1 MKPPLNRRF
10 PEVQS
15 PLWGLA
21 LPIMNR
27 KINVYRSLIPRNIS
41 YLLTVHIMT
50 FVQGLCLAGSVR
62 ASFLSS
68 SARGLPVRKPKNPAF
83 NTMISVIIAIGFCS
97 HAIGQQ
103 RSGETS
109 RSARQAAQTLLDDA
123 FTAEIYGNSTL
134 RRENLEKIVSSKS
147 EVGKITP
154 EERRLSL
161 WSLGNLEV
169 ERGRWMSLEDW
180 IEKQNGNQALR
191 QYTNLRDRATD
202 SLQGHRRL
210 AEFCVQNRLTAQARM
225 HFAQVLR
232 FDPNDSV
239 ARNYLGHTLLGP
251 IWISP
256 AQWKMV
262 KSRQES
268 LRESIQKYQRTLT
281 RIERG
286 LKSDNQATFKRAVQ
300 ELEDLSDE
308 AAVPAVELTFGGE
321 PESVSHCAVNWL
333 SKREGREASI
343 ALARFGIFH
352 PDPRIRSA
360 AAISLRGR
368 PVVEYGAAVVDMALT
383 PFSAA
388 GSIPIHSSNGDILGF
403 QETYR
408 REGAEA
414 EQMIVSPTGSQG
426 TGSSLSAPR
435 DIQAINRQTELINSS
450 IASMLT
456 TVSGETIPPN
466 AEGIWNWWYRE
477 METSRPE
484 RRYMS
489 THWSDDLLA
498 MYTEVNQPR
507 FRSDAPRPPPGVN
520 GVGADQIV
528 SADFVT
534 PEYRRQQLMAAQM
547 SAFREESRF
556 WLPVGARSF
565 SSECFVA
572 GTPVMTERGLRPIES
587 IRTGDLVL
595 GKEIKTGQLAF
606 RPVVQSTE
614 REPIALIQIQLE
626 TETLICTPGH
636 LFWLSGQGWTR
647 ARELQPGDV
656 LHGARDP
663 MKVRSVSDASSQGTF
678 NLMVEE
684 FSNYFVGESLVLTH
698 DVTAHEYCEE
708 TIPGRK

>member
-1 MKPPLNRRF
+1 MIFAWDFHSAGYLRVPRTF
-10 PEVQS
+10 PSTGCTAVLTPKGQTS
-15 PLWGLA
+15 KTLA
-21 LPIMNR
+21 IL
-27 KINVYRSLIPRNIS
+27 
-41 YLLTVHIMT
+41 
-50 FVQGLCLAGSVR
+50 
-62 ASFLSS
+62 
-68 SARGLPVRKPKNPAF
+68 
-83 NTMISVIIAIGFCS
+83 IIAIGFCS
-97 HAIGQQ
+97 QAIGQQ
-103 RSGETS
+103 KSGKTGGAT
-109 RSARQAAQTLLDDA
+109 RVQALLDDA
-123 FTAEIYGNSTL
+123 FAAEISGNSTL
-134 RRENLEKIVSSKS
+134 RRENLEKIVSLKN
-147 EVGKITP
+147 EVGKTKP
-154 EERRLSL
+154 EEIRLAQ

-169 ERGRWMSLEDW
+169 EKGRWVSLEDW
-180 IEKQNGNQALR
+180 IEKQSNNQALR
-191 QYTNLRDRATD
+191 RYTNLRDKATD
-202 SLQGHRRL
+202 SLEGHRRL
-210 AEFCVQNRLTAQARM
+210 GEFCVQNRLDAQARM

-232 FDPNDSV
+232 FDPNDII
-239 ARNYLGHTLLGP
+239 ARKFLGHILVGP

-262 KSRQES
+262 RSRQES
-268 LRESIQKYQRTLT
+268 LQESIQKYQRTLN

-286 LKSDNQATFKRAVQ
+286 LKSEDQATFKRAVQ
-300 ELEDLSDE
+300 ELEDISDE

-321 PESVSHCAVNWL
+321 PESVSHYAVEWL

-360 AAISLRGR
+360 AAFSLRGR

-388 GSIPIHSSNGDILGF
+388 GSIPIHSRNGDILGF

-408 REGAEA
+408 REGAQA
-414 EQMIVSPTGSQG
+414 DQMIVSPTGSQG

-435 DIQAINRQTELINSS
+435 DIQVINRQTELINSS

-456 TVSGETIPPN
+456 TVSGEAVSPN
-466 AEGIWNWWYRE
+466 AEGIWDWWYRE

-498 MYTEVNQPR
+498 AYTEVNQPR
-507 FRSDAPRPPPGVN
+507 FRSDVPRPPPGIN
-520 GVGADQIV
+520 GVAANQIV
-528 SADFVT
+528 SADVAT
-534 PEYRRQQLMAAQM
+534 PEFRQQQLFAAQM
-547 SAFREESRF
+547 SRFREEFSF
-556 WLPVGARSF
+556 GLPVGARSI

-572 GTPVMTERGLRPIES
+572 GTPVMTELGLRPIES

-595 GKEIKTGQLAF
+595 AKEIKTGQLTF

-614 REPIALIQIQLE
+614 REPVALVQIELE
-626 TETLICTPGH
+626 SETLICTPGH

-656 LHGARDP
+656 LHGAREP
-663 MKVRSVSDASSQGTF
+663 MRVRSVSDASSQSTF

-684 FSNYFVGESLVLTH
+684 FPNYFVGKSLVLTH

-708 TIPGRK
+708 TIPGRKY

>member
-1 MKPPLNRRF
+1 MIFAWDFHSAGYLRVPRTF
-10 PEVQS
+10 PSTGCTAVLTPKGPAS
-15 PLWGLA
+15 KTLA
-21 LPIMNR
+21 IL
-27 KINVYRSLIPRNIS
+27 
-41 YLLTVHIMT
+41 
-50 FVQGLCLAGSVR
+50 
-62 ASFLSS
+62 
-68 SARGLPVRKPKNPAF
+68 
-83 NTMISVIIAIGFCS
+83 IIAIGFCS
-97 HAIGQQ
+97 QAIGQQ
-103 RSGETS
+103 KSGKTGGAT
-109 RSARQAAQTLLDDA
+109 RVQALLDDA
-123 FTAEIYGNSTL
+123 FAAEISGNSTS
-134 RRENLEKIVSSKS
+134 RRENLEKIVSLKN
-147 EVGKITP
+147 EVGKTKP
-154 EERRLSL
+154 EEIRLAQ

-169 ERGRWMSLEDW
+169 EKGRWVSLEDW
-180 IEKQNGNQALR
+180 IEKQSNNQALR
-191 QYTNLRDRATD
+191 RYTNLRDKATD
-202 SLQGHRRL
+202 SLEGHRRL
-210 AEFCVQNRLTAQARM
+210 GEFCVQNRLDAQARM

-232 FDPNDSV
+232 FDPNDII
-239 ARNYLGHTLLGP
+239 ARKFLGHILVGP

-262 KSRQES
+262 RSRQES
-268 LRESIQKYQRTLT
+268 LQESIQKYQRTLN

-286 LKSDNQATFKRAVQ
+286 LKSEDQATFKRAVQ
-300 ELEDLSDE
+300 ELEDISDE

-321 PESVSHCAVNWL
+321 PESVSHYAVEWL

-360 AAISLRGR
+360 AAFSLRGR

-388 GSIPIHSSNGDILGF
+388 GSIPIHSRNGDILGF

-408 REGAEA
+408 REGAQA
-414 EQMIVSPTGSQG
+414 DQMIVSPTGSQG

-435 DIQAINRQTELINSS
+435 DIQVINRQTELINSS

-456 TVSGETIPPN
+456 TVSGETVSPN
-466 AEGIWNWWYRE
+466 AEGIWDWWYRE

-484 RRYMS
+484 RRYLS

-498 MYTEVNQPR
+498 AYTEVNQPR
-507 FRSDAPRPPPGVN
+507 FRSDVPRPPPGIN
-520 GVGADQIV
+520 GVAANQIV
-528 SADFVT
+528 SADVAT
-534 PEYRRQQLMAAQM
+534 PEFRQQQLFAAQM
-547 SAFREESRF
+547 SRFREEFSF
-556 WLPVGARSF
+556 GLPVGARSI

-572 GTPVMTERGLRPIES
+572 GTPVMTELGLRPIES

-595 GKEIKTGQLAF
+595 AKEIKTGQLTF

-614 REPIALIQIQLE
+614 REPVALVQIELE
-626 TETLICTPGH
+626 SETLICTPGH

-656 LHGARDP
+656 LHGAREP
-663 MKVRSVSDASSQGTF
+663 MRVRSVSDASSQSTF

-684 FSNYFVGESLVLTH
+684 FPNYFVGKSLVLTH

-708 TIPGRK
+708 TIPGRKY

>member
-1 MKPPLNRRF
+1 
-10 PEVQS
+10 
-15 PLWGLA
+15 
-21 LPIMNR
+21 MNSAPSSFFEAR
-27 KINVYRSLIPRNIS
+27 HPFLRVGIAQKYLKYFLKEIS
-41 YLLTVHIMT
+41 TWSETMLFARDFH
-50 FVQGLCLAGSVR
+50 LAGCLR
-62 ASFLSS
+62 ASLT
-68 SARGLPVRKPKNPAF
+68 SAFTGCTAVLTPQDPASK
-83 NTMISVIIAIGFCS
+83 TLAILIIAIVFCS
-97 HAIGQQ
+97 QAIGQQ
-103 RSGETS
+103 KSGETS
-109 RSARQAAQTLLDDA
+109 GATKVQALLDDA
-123 FTAEIYGNSTL
+123 FAAEILGNSTS
-134 RRENLEKIVSSKS
+134 RREKLEKIVSSKN
-147 EVGKITP
+147 EVGKTTS
-154 EERRLSL
+154 EERRLAQ

-169 ERGRWMSLEDW
+169 EKGRWVSLEDW
-180 IEKQNGNQALR
+180 IERQSNNQALR
-191 QYTNLRDRATD
+191 RYTNLRDNATD
-202 SLQGHRRL
+202 SLEGHRRL
-210 AEFCVQNRLTAQARM
+210 GEFCVQNRLAAQARM

-239 ARNYLGHTLLGP
+239 ARKHLGHILVGP

-268 LRESIQKYQRTLT
+268 LQDSIQKYQRTLN

-286 LKSDNQATFKRAVQ
+286 LKSEDQATFKRAVQ
-300 ELEDLSDE
+300 ELEEIRDE

-321 PESVSHCAVNWL
+321 PESVSHYAVEWL
-333 SKREGREASI
+333 SRREGREASI

-352 PDPRIRSA
+352 PDPRIRLA
-360 AAISLRGR
+360 AASSLRGR

-388 GSIPIHSSNGDILGF
+388 GSIPIHSRNGDILGF

-414 EQMIVSPTGSQG
+414 EQIIVSPTGSQG

-456 TVSGETIPPN
+456 TVSGETVSPT
-466 AEGIWNWWYRE
+466 AEGIWDWWYRE

-484 RRYMS
+484 RRYLS

-498 MYTEVNQPR
+498 AYTEVNQPR
-507 FRSDAPRPPPGVN
+507 FRSDVPRPPPGVN
-520 GVGADQIV
+520 GVAANQIV
-528 SADFVT
+528 SADVAT
-534 PEYRRQQLMAAQM
+534 PEFRQQQLFAARM
-547 SAFREESRF
+547 SRFREEFS
-556 WLPVGARSF
+556 PVGARSI

-595 GKEIKTGQLAF
+595 AKEIKTGQLAF
-606 RPVVQSTE
+606 RPVVQATE
-614 REPIALIQIQLE
+614 REPVALVQIELE
-626 TETLICTPGH
+626 TEMLICTPGH

-647 ARELQPGDV
+647 ARELQAGDV

-684 FSNYFVGESLVLTH
+684 FSNYFVGKSLILTH
-698 DVTAHEYCEE
+698 DVTAREYCEE
-708 TIPGRK
+708 TIPGRR